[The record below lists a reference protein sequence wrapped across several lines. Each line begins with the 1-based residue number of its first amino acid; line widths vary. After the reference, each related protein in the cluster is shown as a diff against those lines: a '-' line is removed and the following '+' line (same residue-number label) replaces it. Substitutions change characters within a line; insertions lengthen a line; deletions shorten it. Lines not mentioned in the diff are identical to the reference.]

1 MELQDKTQEM
11 PYRGMILN
19 GFAML
24 AAVILLI
31 PAIVVAVAFILPDKG
46 SDTYGA
52 ILGVTI
58 GVAILLMA
66 ILSIGFFTQQPNHD
80 FLRKISRHFPRDG
93 LFLGQSF
100 HEQKESLAQNPQH
113 GHRPDKGQ

>member
-31 PAIVVAVAFILPDKG
+31 PAIVVAVAFVLPDKG

-66 ILSIGFFTQQPNHD
+66 ILSIGFFTQQ
-80 FLRKISRHFPRDG
+80 LTSR
-93 LFLGQSF
+93 
-100 HEQKESLAQNPQH
+100 ES
-113 GHRPDKGQ
+113 

>member
-1 MELQDKTQEM
+1 MELQDKTQEI

-31 PAIVVAVAFILPDKG
+31 PAIVVAIAFILPDKG

-58 GVAILLMA
+58 GVAA
-66 ILSIGFFTQQPNHD
+66 
-80 FLRKISRHFPRDG
+80 
-93 LFLGQSF
+93 
-100 HEQKESLAQNPQH
+100 EV
-113 GHRPDKGQ
+113 HRPRQPGQGGGGGGIFSRPASSRNSRTSRES